1 MSKVETFVK
10 KIRETFV
17 SCAERV
23 SNQELWE
30 DYANVRLPENLTP
43 EETTELINKMQN
55 FLHYYKWADLSI
67 IMQEGK
73 NATSIMVYV
82 DDVSSWW
89 RFEA

>member
-1 MSKVETFVK
+1 MNNIEK
-10 KIRETFV
+10 FV
-17 SCAERV
+17 SIVREEYLGCADRV
-23 SNQELWE
+23 HNQELWE
-30 DYANVRLPENLTP
+30 DYANVRLPENLTL
-43 EETTELINKMQN
+43 EETKELILDVQN
-55 FLHYYKWADLSI
+55 FLHYYNWADLPT